1 MINLMK
7 HKELLDE
14 QVEVLCTNGTTVKGE
29 WIDWTSAVDNEP
41 DPESITM
48 KSRKS
53 KKLNRRHPDG
63 KRRLFCNGV

>member
-41 DPESITM
+41 DSESITI
-48 KSRKS
+48 
-53 KKLNRRHPDG
+53 LQDDDFLIE
-63 KRRLFCNGV
+63 LFIHEIKEIQKAK